1 MNLFSALPLIA
12 LSFFAAILIFLEFG
26 RRIGNRRLRIDPE
39 GARTGIGAIEGAVFG
54 LLGLLIAF
62 TFSGAAER
70 MNMRRSLIVQETN
83 AIGTAWLRFDLLPAD
98 SQPVLRQQFRDYTDL
113 RIAYYH
119 DLHDTASAQ
128 QENARATE
136 LQLQIWQNSVAAV
149 AKMSAPA
156 LGVSLLQALN
166 EVIDITTTRHVA
178 MKTHP
183 PLVIYLMLGLLT
195 LISALFIGFGM
206 AGNGKRNW
214 LHSIG
219 YALVMVSALYVILD
233 FEFPRAGI
241 IRIEQFDQIM
251 LEQRKS
257 MD

>member
-1 MNLFSALPLIA
+1 MQQLDSLPLYIFG
-12 LSFFAAILIFLEFG
+12 FFASILITLELG
-26 RRIGNRRLRIDPE
+26 RRIGNYRLRIDPE
-39 GARTGIGAIEGAVFG
+39 GARTGVGAIEGAVFG

-70 MNMRRSLIVQETN
+70 MNMRRDLIVQETN
-83 AIGTAWLRFDLLPAD
+83 AIGTAWLRIDLLPAD
-98 SQPVLRQQFRDYTDL
+98 SQPLLRQQFRDYTDL
-113 RIAYYH
+113 RIAYYR
-119 DLHDTASAQ
+119 DMHDTAKAHQ
-128 QENARATE
+128 NNARATE
-136 LQLQIWQNSVAAV
+136 LQLQIWKDSVSAV
-149 AKMSAPA
+149 ANMTAPA

-183 PLVIYLMLGLLT
+183 PLLIYLMLGLLT

-214 LHSIG
+214 LHSTG
-219 YALVMVSALYVILD
+219 YALVMISAFYVILD
-233 FEFPRAGI
+233 FEFPRMGI
-241 IRIEQFDQIM
+241 IRIDQVDQIM